1 MKNKQK
7 NNPKT
12 SPDSKNEKFTDLPD
26 SPEDQEKLKPETVI
40 MDLPELSDIPGQE
53 HIHVPPLG
61 ELADTTIS
69 SDDEEGA
76 RIFDDG
82 HAEDFPGEPVMDIE
96 ISDEPEE
103 DETRPVMGNDADVSE
118 QEKEILKRADEDMPT
133 RDDTNLRRS
142 SLDTKDNEGAP
153 LNVEDNVSGDDLDV
167 PGSEEDDE
175 NETAHRRSPCNVRE
189 DTAASRVSCSTRAC
203 TSR

>member
-82 HAEDFPGEPVMDIE
+82 HEEDFPGEPVMDIE

-167 PGSEEDDE
+167 PGSEL
-175 NETAHRRSPCNVRE
+175 
-189 DTAASRVSCSTRAC
+189 
-203 TSR
+203 